1 MAVAR
6 IEQFTAALT
15 GLQSQDDIVALCTLE
30 LDYLRSALELTSFK
44 RTVTDY
50 RNVLK
55 DLGETKALELFK
67 LTPEEYAT
75 IKAESRQQVY
85 SDNTNLRPISDIDE
99 ILIKG
104 EDLVDSN
111 SYTAIA
117 VGLCLLTGRRL
128 TEVLLTAVMT
138 PINDDVVLFS
148 GQLKTKGSENAQIEP
163 YEIPVLTGSNL
174 VCDALNRLR
183 QLKNFSELTPKQVH
197 SRCNKSCNEQV
208 HRHFLPLIP
217 KCCVKDLRAV
227 YSTLC
232 YEQFCSPNIS
242 ETAYCAK
249 ILGHSEL
256 DLTTAQSYKDF
267 YIQTT

>member
-1 MAVAR
+1 MAIAR

-85 SDNTNLRPISDIDE
+85 SDNTNLRPISDIDTL
-99 ILIKG
+99 LIKA
-104 EDLVDSN
+104 ESLIECS
-111 SYTAIA
+111 SYTALA

-128 TEVLLTAVMT
+128 TEILLTATMT
-138 PINDDVVLFS
+138 PIDEDTVLFS
-148 GQLKTKGSENAQIEP
+148 GQLKTKDSENAQTGA
-163 YEIPVLTGSNL
+163 YEIPVLTDSETI
-174 VCDALNRLR
+174 CKALKQLR
-183 QLKNFSELTPKQVH
+183 KYKDLSTLSPKQVH

-208 HRHFLPLIP
+208 KRHFLPLIP
-217 KCCVKDLRAV
+217 QCSVKDLRAI
-227 YSTLC
+227 YSTIA
-232 YEQFCSPNIS
+232 YELFCPRNVS
-242 ETAYCAK
+242 ETAYTAK